1 MKKEKARINYVFL
14 SDSGRIPIDQCIA
27 ENGRIHL
34 MKTLDWV
41 YDQSPNMLILWCNR
55 WWKTYLLYSLIQ
67 ACLSVGTV
75 DICDGKAA
83 DLAALGDVGVFKDMC
98 FTKQMKT

>member
-1 MKKEKARINYVFL
+1 MVGVFTNDFKMGHLLSEVFLRDLIREEREKARINYVFL

-41 YDQSPNMLILWCNR
+41 YDQSPNMLIAGA
-55 WWKTYLLYSLIQ
+55 I
-67 ACLSVGTV
+67 GG
-75 DICDGKAA
+75 GKPIYCI
-83 DLAALGDVGVFKDMC
+83 L
-98 FTKQMKT
+98 